1 MSSGTAFP
9 LVVDRGREFLWQ
21 FITRLLGEH
30 SIGEKVVSGSH
41 EPANDRIKWI
51 ESIEG
56 RLLAWVIREIPRVIA
71 ARTEWVFYR
80 PVCSMRIW

>member
-1 MSSGTAFP
+1 MQFHLYLLYLGEKMSTGTTSP

-41 EPANDRIKWI
+41 EPASDRIK
-51 ESIEG
+51 
-56 RLLAWVIREIPRVIA
+56 
-71 ARTEWVFYR
+71 
-80 PVCSMRIW
+80 